1 MSITKAISPRSFTF
15 PALLFIALCLAPA
28 ALAQFGARLSGTV
41 QDSTGA
47 VVSKATVTLTN
58 PATQQTR
65 TSVTGDTGTYTFTE
79 LPPGTYNLNVAAAT
93 FKSASISNIAVAAET
108 PATTDVTLTTGGASD
123 TITVNADERPGLQ
136 TSDASIGNTI
146 DSETIQ
152 RLPSTGGDVYEL
164 LRTAP
169 GITGDSARSGSGN
182 AVFLPNGAGAGQS
195 NRGIFQTEN
204 QIQISAAGQQ
214 VAANNYLIDGVSVNS
229 LGQAGAAVV
238 TPNQESV
245 GSITVL
251 STSFSAED
259 GRNSGAQIKTV
270 TKSGTDTVHGSL
282 YFREDQPGLN
292 AYAKVGGLGGGNALP
307 LRVNN
312 RVLDYA
318 GSLGGPIKKDKI
330 FLFTSFEGNKFVSN
344 TYVNQFVE
352 TPAYDNAVLALRA
365 STVTGQILSSGG
377 VNPRVAQV
385 LTPTCSYYIAQ
396 GYPCAIVGNGMDIGS
411 FASVANGSYLYQ
423 ANCDGTAT
431 NKACMAGYARNA
443 GGFSTGAG
451 LDGIADLQYAQLLIP
466 SHSHGNQF
474 NGRFDYYITPK
485 DQFAASVYVTKLDNY
500 GTSGATG
507 SRPQGDL
514 PFKPL
519 NEAIT
524 GIYIHTFSPKILNEF
539 RANATRFADN
549 AITDAGGTVN
559 YGLPYIDI
567 QTIPGG
573 NDVNYGTSAGPT
585 SPAILAENTYE
596 VRDAVTFV
604 QGPRTL
610 KVGGEYRWEQDN
622 NNLAGNARPT
632 YSFQGL
638 FNFANNAPIYE
649 GITADPT
656 TGGPANTARYLRS
669 ETLGLFVQHDWKVAP
684 TFTLNT
690 GVRYEYFSPFHNKGM
705 EVNLPVLGPAGSELT
720 AAALTPHKNF
730 FDSDYTGVTPK
741 FGFAWSPPSL
751 NGKAVI
757 RGGVAR
763 AMNRLNFSILDTAVE
778 DGPGYFSFGLCCG
791 TNSADFGT
799 PLAASQI
806 QYGVASS
813 NSPFAYAP
821 NPALKTRIVNGLP
834 VAADGSPIGIE
845 VYGAPPRV
853 KTPYAYL
860 YALETQY
867 QLPDTFTLTVG
878 FQGSTAHHLP
888 RLVNQNFLYSQPS
901 QQIFNAAYFL
911 QTDSNSNYAAAN
923 VHLAKTFHNGY
934 QFDAIYTYSKSLD
947 QISNGSGAN
956 SLANQTNP
964 ANNYTEWGPSDYDT
978 RHRITVSGLWNIQG
992 TRGDQKALNV
1002 LTNGWQI
1009 NGIYTFH
1016 TGFPFT
1022 PVVANSASNP
1032 FVTNAATISPTRPY
1046 AYLGGFQSSCQNG
1059 FYLQG
1064 LDVKNT
1070 SFILAPP
1077 AGTPNRPGIGRNAFT
1092 GPCYTDIDLSAAREQ
1107 KFHIL
1112 DHTITARFQAN
1123 FFNAFNSLNLTPFTN
1138 GNAGGAAQ
1146 IVGADPSNP
1155 ADAAARAASNYGKP
1169 TAADAGRQIEFFAR
1183 IQF

>member
-1 MSITKAISPRSFTF
+1 M
-15 PALLFIALCLAPA
+15 
-28 ALAQFGARLSGTV
+28 
-41 QDSTGA
+41 
-47 VVSKATVTLTN
+47 
-58 PATQQTR
+58 
-65 TSVTGDTGTYTFTE
+65 
-79 LPPGTYNLNVAAAT
+79 
-93 FKSASISNIAVAAET
+93 
-108 PATTDVTLTTGGASD
+108 
-123 TITVNADERPGLQ
+123 
-136 TSDASIGNTI
+136 
-146 DSETIQ
+146 
-152 RLPSTGGDVYEL
+152 
-164 LRTAP
+164 
-169 GITGDSARSGSGN
+169 
-182 AVFLPNGAGAGQS
+182 
-195 NRGIFQTEN
+195 
-204 QIQISAAGQQ
+204 
-214 VAANNYLIDGVSVNS
+214 
-229 LGQAGAAVV
+229 

-610 KVGGEYRWEQDN
+610 KSWRGISLG
-622 NNLAGNARPT
+622 AGQQQPRRQCPPHVLLP
-632 YSFQGL
+632 GL

-705 EVNLPVLGPAGSELT
+705 EVNLL
-720 AAALTPHKNF
+720 
-730 FDSDYTGVTPK
+730 
-741 FGFAWSPPSL
+741 
-751 NGKAVI
+751 
-757 RGGVAR
+757 
-763 AMNRLNFSILDTAVE
+763 FSVRPE
-778 DGPGYFSFGLCCG
+778 
-791 TNSADFGT
+791 
-799 PLAASQI
+799 
-806 QYGVASS
+806 
-813 NSPFAYAP
+813 
-821 NPALKTRIVNGLP
+821 
-834 VAADGSPIGIE
+834 
-845 VYGAPPRV
+845 
-853 KTPYAYL
+853 
-860 YALETQY
+860 
-867 QLPDTFTLTVG
+867 
-878 FQGSTAHHLP
+878 
-888 RLVNQNFLYSQPS
+888 
-901 QQIFNAAYFL
+901 
-911 QTDSNSNYAAAN
+911 AN
-923 VHLAKTFHNGY
+923 
-934 QFDAIYTYSKSLD
+934 
-947 QISNGSGAN
+947 
-956 SLANQTNP
+956 
-964 ANNYTEWGPSDYDT
+964 
-978 RHRITVSGLWNIQG
+978 
-992 TRGDQKALNV
+992 
-1002 LTNGWQI
+1002 
-1009 NGIYTFH
+1009 
-1016 TGFPFT
+1016 
-1022 PVVANSASNP
+1022 
-1032 FVTNAATISPTRPY
+1032 
-1046 AYLGGFQSSCQNG
+1046 
-1059 FYLQG
+1059 
-1064 LDVKNT
+1064 
-1070 SFILAPP
+1070 
-1077 AGTPNRPGIGRNAFT
+1077 
-1092 GPCYTDIDLSAAREQ
+1092 
-1107 KFHIL
+1107 
-1112 DHTITARFQAN
+1112 
-1123 FFNAFNSLNLTPFTN
+1123 
-1138 GNAGGAAQ
+1138 
-1146 IVGADPSNP
+1146 
-1155 ADAAARAASNYGKP
+1155 
-1169 TAADAGRQIEFFAR
+1169 
-1183 IQF
+1183 